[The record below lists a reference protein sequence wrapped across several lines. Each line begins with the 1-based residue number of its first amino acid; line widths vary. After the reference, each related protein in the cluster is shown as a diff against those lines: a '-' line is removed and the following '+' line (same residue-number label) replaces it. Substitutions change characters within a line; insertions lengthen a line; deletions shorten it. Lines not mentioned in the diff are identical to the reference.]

1 MLSCFS
7 RYRKFI
13 LYFGC
18 SLTTMFMEMAIGWFL
33 LRLFPTRIVLTN
45 TFAVVVSALAHY
57 LLTLALVFRLK
68 HNYKSAGVYVLT
80 FILGIVLQNAII
92 WVFYEH
98 LLESTPALVRYF
110 TSKLFSL
117 GIPFVFLYY
126 LRSKLNSK
134 IGQTNHSLAERSH
147 ES

>member
-1 MLSCFS
+1 MLAFFAK
-7 RYRKFI
+7 YKKFI

-18 SLTTMFMEMAIGWFL
+18 SLATMVLEMIMGWFL
-33 LRLFPTRIVLTN
+33 LRLYPDRIVLTN
-45 TFAVVVSALAHY
+45 IVAVVVSALIHY

-68 HNYKSAGVYVLT
+68 KNYKSAAVYVLT
-80 FILGIVLQNAII
+80 FFLGIVLQNAII

-98 LLESTPALVRYF
+98 LLENTPAGVRYF
-110 TSKLFSL
+110 ASKVFSL

-134 IGQTNHSLAERSH
+134 ISQINHSLEV
-147 ES
+147 